1 MSDERDQPPLP
12 FDPAV
17 QLQKPQP
24 PVEVPHEVSFDVF
37 ANLLFQSLRDAV
49 QPCASA
55 SNGARS
61 LRGPGSRVSGV
72 ST

>member
-24 PVEVPHEVSFDVF
+24 PVETPHEVSFDVF
-37 ANLLFQSLRDAV
+37 ANLLFQELARRSAAV
-49 QPCASA
+49 REREQRSA
-55 SNGARS
+55 
-61 LRGPGSRVSGV
+61 
-72 ST
+72 